1 MSLQTETHP
10 PKIFTLAERLT
21 IIEELIEEL
30 RPDNILKVLVNDDPM
45 LPHAGN
51 FFSTKENTKE

>member
-1 MSLQTETHP
+1 MPLQTETHP

-30 RPDNILKVLVNDDPM
+30 RPENILKVLVNDDPM

-51 FFSTKENTKE
+51 IFSTEENTKE